1 MKTITNNL
9 ISDELFYSKPLIL
22 LFGNTSCKVCDAV
35 KIKLQIVVE
44 EKIPQA
50 ELLYIDTMENASL
63 SAKFNIFTAPVV
75 LFTLHGKEYHR
86 WVRSFS
92 IAEIAMA
99 CNRIIQLSNTDM
111 K

>member
-44 EKIPQA
+44 EKNS
-50 ELLYIDTMENASL
+50 TS
-63 SAKFNIFTAPVV
+63 
-75 LFTLHGKEYHR
+75 
-86 WVRSFS
+86 
-92 IAEIAMA
+92 
-99 CNRIIQLSNTDM
+99 
-111 K
+111 